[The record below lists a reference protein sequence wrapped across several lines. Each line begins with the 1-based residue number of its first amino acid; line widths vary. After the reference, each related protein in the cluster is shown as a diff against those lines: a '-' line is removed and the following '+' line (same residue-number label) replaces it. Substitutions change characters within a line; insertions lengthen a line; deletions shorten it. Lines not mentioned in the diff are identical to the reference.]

1 MERQVFAALHNGP
14 SNDDLAAS
22 LHITPRTA
30 KFHIAN
36 LRTKLGGLSRLQVC
50 LLAALEKLEIP
61 AVCLTCTYT
70 LESAPELIQS
80 AQAIFGRWAHYSG
93 R

>member
-1 MERQVFAALHNGP
+1 MERQVFAALHDGP
-14 SNDDLAAS
+14 SNEALAAS

-36 LRTKLGGLSRLQVC
+36 LRPKLGGLSRLQLC

-61 AVCLTCTYT
+61 AICLTCAHT
-70 LESAPELIQS
+70 LAKAPELTHS
-80 AQAIFGRWAHYSG
+80 A
-93 R
+93 

>member
-14 SNDDLAAS
+14 SNEALAVS

-36 LRTKLGGLSRLQVC
+36 LRTKLGGLSRLQLC
-50 LLAALEKLEIP
+50 LLAALEKLEVP
-61 AVCLTCTYT
+61 AMCLTCTRT
-70 LESAPELIQS
+70 LTKAPELARS
-80 AQAIFGRWAHYSG
+80 A
-93 R
+93 